1 MSFYISLSN
10 RNPRYAIGDLVRPI
24 SGRMGGNK
32 RGQIGIIV
40 GIDRTVGRLSNAVP
54 YSYLVKW
61 PDNTTSEW
69 GGSSIEIAKEE

>member
-1 MSFYISLSN
+1 
-10 RNPRYAIGDLVRPI
+10 
-24 SGRMGGNK
+24 MGGNK